1 MSSSSTW
8 RWTAWRKRGDEMP
21 EKPRPDPDLLLRR
34 LQQKEKKTE
43 RTTGKLKIFMG
54 FAAGVGKTYQMLEEA
69 QSLKRDGADVVI
81 ALVETHGRHET
92 ESLLEGQEIV
102 PRLRIEHGGII
113 LEEMDLDGVLARRP
127 AIALV
132 DELAHTNAPGPR
144 HAKRYQDVE
153 ELLAA
158 GISVYTTMNIQ
169 HAESLNDV
177 VYQITGVRVRE
188 TVPDR
193 ILEMADELEIVDLPP
208 EDLLAR
214 FNEGKVYIPHKA
226 EQAMRRFFRKGNLLG
241 LREIALR
248 YAARKVDED
257 MRSYMDRHGIIGP
270 WPAGSRL
277 MVCIS
282 DNSLSERLVRIGQRM
297 AADLDAEWFAVYVES
312 PSDRQSSLGA
322 QGQLARNMRLAEEL
336 GAKVQI
342 LSGQAIAEE
351 LLAFARAQ
359 NITLM
364 VVGLPRRRLWNRW
377 LRISAVNEIIN
388 ESGSVHVLVIGST
401 ESEAKE
407 KEVLASDE
415 VMSWRPYYGCL
426 ASVAA
431 MTAFCWILHPWLGLI
446 NTAMILLLPVVY
458 SGITWGRRAGLVA
471 SISAVAA
478 LDFFF
483 VPPEFT
489 LAVEDLRYLPMFLVF
504 VIVGIA
510 TSFVTDLVRWQGE
523 NARQRE
529 RFVSALYA
537 FSRELMA
544 AEDQDSL
551 LRYSAKEIS
560 EAFQCEVMI
569 LLPDEN
575 GTLEVRAQMGEH
587 MIFDERRFGVATWV
601 FENGQ
606 PAGRGTETLS
616 SASLFYLPLHAK
628 EVTVGV
634 MGVSLGESGRLL
646 SPEQRRLLE
655 SFASIIALSLAR
667 TMTAPAVASTAL
679 NRSS

>member
-1 MSSSSTW
+1 
-8 RWTAWRKRGDEMP
+8 MP
-21 EKPRPDPDLLLRR
+21 EKPRPDPDLLLHR
-34 LQQKEKKTE
+34 LQQKEKKAE
-43 RTTGKLKIFMG
+43 RTAGKLKIFVG

-132 DELAHTNAPGPR
+132 DELAHTNAPGTR

-169 HAESLNDV
+169 HAESLNDI
-177 VYQITGVRVRE
+177 VYQITGIRVRE

-257 MRSYMDRHGIIGP
+257 MRSYMDRHDIIGP

-312 PSDRQSSLGA
+312 PSDRQSSLEA

-342 LSGQAIAEE
+342 LTGQAIAEE

-377 LRISAVNEIIN
+377 LRISAVNEIISQ
-388 ESGSVHVLVIGST
+388 SGPVHVLVIGST

-446 NTAMILLLPVVY
+446 NTAMMLLLPVVY

-667 TMTAPAVASTAL
+667 TMTAPAVNSTAL